1 MRQLLVS
8 DRGLVDL
15 SRCEG
20 QVTRCNNAGMSE
32 QVSSGLNRRGFLG
45 ARRLAMAGGALQI
58 GVPAGQRKMRLL
70 RMIECPLR
78 PAVRRM
84 AGLAFLS

>member
-1 MRQLLVS
+1 VAAVALRSIFTEVPII
-8 DRGLVDL
+8 L
-15 SRCEG
+15 SM
-20 QVTRCNNAGMSE
+20 AAYAD
-32 QVSSGLNRRGFLG
+32 RRGFLG